1 MMNFESFINLLLRFS
16 RKKISE
22 EQKKKDTICRKKI
35 LEELRKSYLED
46 KISKVNYNNA
56 VKSFSEISLNYHYSP
71 EEDRFYIH
79 RFLSPRLYSLYFI
92 IFIPLFIISG
102 IDLFKNP
109 FLINIELFNFT
120 QNQSLNK
127 AILLFISSV
136 IFLFSSLF
144 LFTLIRNLESDS
156 KFDLIFDLL
165 KKNMNHDEK
174 RNFSKENSKLYL
186 YKIANFFSKI
196 LHLSYSCAAL
206 YFLISIFNKFIYELS
221 NGRIIYLLGFLFLI
235 HLIILF
241 FLVFS
246 QRKLNETK
254 NNLTN
259 LNNIFDFISINPE
272 KHGIF
277 FKI

>member
-1 MMNFESFINLLLRFS
+1 MINFESFINLLLRFR

-22 EQKKKDTICRKKI
+22 EQKKKDETCRKRI

-46 KISKVNYNNA
+46 KISEDDYNNA
-56 VKSFSEISLNYHYSP
+56 VKSFLAIPLNYHYSP

-79 RFLSPRLYSLYFI
+79 RFLSPRLYSFCFI

-102 IDLFKNP
+102 IDLFKIP

-127 AILLFISSV
+127 AILLLISSLT
-136 IFLFSSLF
+136 FLFSSLF
-144 LFTLIRNLESDS
+144 LLTLIRNLESDS
-156 KFDLIFDLL
+156 DFDLIFDLL
-165 KKNMNHDEK
+165 KKNMNYNEK
-174 RNFSKENSKLYL
+174 RNFFKEENKLHL
-186 YKIANFFSKI
+186 YKIINFSSKI
-196 LHLSYSCAAL
+196 LHLSYSCAVF

-221 NGRIIYLLGFLFLI
+221 NNGIVYLLSFLFLI
-235 HLIILF
+235 YLIIIF

-254 NNLTN
+254 NNFAN
-259 LNNIFDFISINPE
+259 LNNIFGFISINPE
-272 KHGIF
+272 KHDIF